1 MKGLLIELFAK
12 QGCFVIKK
20 HGFQRGLWKY
30 LWVKEERWVEEES
43 GLEAV
48 QLSEVINVH
57 MMMNNRRE
65 TSDSK

>member
-1 MKGLLIELFAK
+1 M
-12 QGCFVIKK
+12 IKK

-48 QLSEVINVH
+48 QLSEVINVY

-65 TSDSK
+65 ISDSK

>member
-1 MKGLLIELFAK
+1 MPGDPASET
-12 QGCFVIKK
+12 G
-20 HGFQRGLWKY
+20 
-30 LWVKEERWVEEES
+30 RWVEEES